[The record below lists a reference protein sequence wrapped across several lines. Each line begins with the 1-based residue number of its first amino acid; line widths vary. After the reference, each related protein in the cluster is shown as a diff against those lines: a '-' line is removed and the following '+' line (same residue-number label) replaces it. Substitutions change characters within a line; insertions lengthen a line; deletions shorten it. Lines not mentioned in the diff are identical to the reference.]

1 MWKEFKAFAI
11 KGNVFD
17 LAIAVIIGAAFSKIV
32 DSLVDDIIMPS
43 AGLLLGGINLK
54 DLSFSIKEVT
64 IQYGAFLQTLVDFF
78 IIAFG
83 IFVFLKVIFKLRGKS
98 NSFKFQDETTDEI
111 LTDIRDIMKQKQS
124 SPPAKEGHRSGIK
137 LNIK

>member
-32 DSLVDDIIMPS
+32 DSLVNDIIMPS
-43 AGLLLGGINLK
+43 AGLLIGGVNLK
-54 DLSFSIKEVT
+54 DLSFSIHEVT
-64 IQYGAFLQTLVDFF
+64 IQYGAFLQTMVDFF

-83 IFVFLKVIFKLRGKS
+83 IFMFLKVIFKLRGKS
-98 NSFKFQDETTDEI
+98 KSYQFQEETTDQI
-111 LTDIRDIMKQKQS
+111 LSEIRDIVKDSHQIRYQNADKR
-124 SPPAKEGHRSGIK
+124 PEIK
-137 LNIK
+137 LKVK